1 MYCYSLA
8 LTIMTLGASTFLLAS
23 NAMAKPTDEL
33 KSITKAVTVEIRLQ
47 QDKSVGSG
55 VIIDRKKDL
64 YTLITNR
71 HVVCGSSDQRCN
83 QLPSGEVYSL
93 GLPDGTKHLVK
104 GKAITLLGN
113 GLDLAVVRFRS
124 KYNHTVAKIV
134 TSEKLKVTDAVY
146 TAGFPASSTGFRFGE
161 GEAVALVYKRLT
173 GDQGGYTM
181 IYNAG
186 TLPGMSGGGV
196 FNSAGQLVAIHGY
209 GDRYKENTEIG
220 NNPYLD
226 TKIGFNRGI
235 PVRWL
240 VQELS
245 KVGVSIQSQTPTNKR
260 TKYLVQNPADLSN
273 ADEHFVI
280 GLNQFIN
287 PENDILAGKRQAIQS
302 LNMAIEQNPKYSKAY
317 FLRGYIYEQIQD
329 FPQALTNYNQ
339 AINLNPKYAE
349 AYNNR
354 GMIKYQLQDLI
365 GAFLDLDTAIMLNP
379 NIASLYNNRGILQS
393 IKGDQ
398 IAALTDYDRAIA
410 IDMNYAKVYINRGN
424 IKIRRNDLIG
434 ALADYDQS
442 ISLNLNDAIAYH
454 NRGIAKYEQKNLPAA
469 IADFDQAISLN
480 MQSHETYILRG
491 RIKEEQNDLV
501 GALDDYNQIIKLDP
515 KDAEAYMGR
524 GLVRIKQGDWT
535 GALAD
540 YNQVVELNPN
550 NEKAYISRGLVKYR
564 QQDLVGAVADL
575 NKAIT
580 LNPGLASAYIS
591 RALIKEQQGDLT
603 GALKDYDQVITLNP
617 QSANTY
623 LDRGKL
629 KKQLADRNGAIADFR
644 RSAQLYREQ
653 GQNQKLSDAI
663 DQLRQVGVVEQP
675 Q

>member
-1 MYCYSLA
+1 MYFSSLA
-8 LTIMTLGASTFLLAS
+8 LTIAMLGASTFLLTS
-23 NAMAKPTDEL
+23 NAIAKSTDEL
-33 KSITKAVTVEIRLQ
+33 KSITKAVTVKILLQ

-55 VIIDRKKDL
+55 VIIDRKRDL
-64 YTLITNR
+64 YTLVTNR

-83 QLPSGEVYSL
+83 QLPAGEVYSI

-113 GLDLAVVRFRS
+113 GLDLAVIRFRS
-124 KYNHTVAKIV
+124 KYNYTVAKIV
-134 TSEKLKVTDAVY
+134 TSEKLKVTDAIY
-146 TAGFPASSTGFRFGE
+146 TAGFPASLTGFRFGE

-209 GDRYKENTEIG
+209 GDRYKQNTEIG

-226 TKIGFNRGI
+226 TKTGLNRGI

-240 VQELS
+240 VQELA
-245 KVGVSIQSQTPTNKR
+245 KVGVPIRSKSPINKQ
-260 TKYLVQNPADLSN
+260 TKYPVQNPANLTN
-273 ADEHFVI
+273 ASESFVI

-287 PENDILAGKRQAIQS
+287 PGNDILAGKRQAIRS
-302 LNMAIEQNPKYSKAY
+302 LNMAIEQNPEYSKAY

-354 GMIKYQLQDLI
+354 GITRYQLQDFI
-365 GAFLDLDTAIMLNP
+365 GAFVDLDAAIMLDP
-379 NIASLYNNRGILQS
+379 NTPNSYNNRGVLQS

-398 IAALTDYDRAIA
+398 VAALTDYDRAIS
-410 IDMNYAKVYINRGN
+410 IDANYAKVYINRGN
-424 IKIRRNDLIG
+424 TKIRQNDLIG
-434 ALADYDQS
+434 ALADYDRS
-442 ISLNLNDAIAYH
+442 ISLNPNDAIAYH
-454 NRGIAKYEQKNLPAA
+454 NRGIAKYEQKNLPTA
-469 IADFDQAISLN
+469 IADFDQAIALN
-480 MQSHETYILRG
+480 VQSRETYILRG
-491 RIKEEQNDLV
+491 RIKEEQNDLA
-501 GALDDYNQIIKLDP
+501 GALDDYNQTIKLDP
-515 KDAEAYMGR
+515 KYSEAYMGR

-564 QQDLVGAVADL
+564 QQDLVGAIDDL
-575 NKAIT
+575 NKAIA

-591 RALIKEQQGDLT
+591 RALIKEQQRDLT

-617 QSANTY
+617 QHANTY

-629 KKQLADRNGAIADFR
+629 KKQLADQNGAIADFR

-663 DQLRQVGVVEQP
+663 DQLRQMGVVEQP
-675 Q
+675 